1 MFKVFCFLF
10 LSGLLLI
17 GQPALGQ
24 DNEVKDKLKTLA
36 AEQVKTNCSSC
47 KIEVEC
53 KWISAKIASLPANRI
68 NDLYFSGAGIP
79 KGYVNAKVG
88 LEDTALAN
96 SASVQLFITVRKKI
110 PVARKTLKRGEVI
123 NKKDLTWKWQDITR
137 LNREPISSIEDF
149 KNKTVTRLIQKGSLF
164 FASDLAGANQLQT
177 GDAVEMLYSEGGVQ
191 IKINCIVRKAKK
203 ESNKIRLYS
212 KETRQRYLAKVID
225 KNKIIWVKTL

>member
-1 MFKVFCFLF
+1 
-10 LSGLLLI
+10 
-17 GQPALGQ
+17 
-24 DNEVKDKLKTLA
+24 
-36 AEQVKTNCSSC
+36 
-47 KIEVEC
+47 
-53 KWISAKIASLPANRI
+53 NRI